1 MFEFVQNN
9 RTLVAVALGLVG
21 IGLLVGGGVAGYSAT
36 AGEPHLAEVDGV
48 KITERDLANASGGQP
63 LADAAKAQLLQELI
77 QRQVLLSEA
86 KNLHVLAS
94 DAQLREQIM
103 GIDAFKENGQFN
115 LERYKSLLAARQ
127 MTVDQFEA
135 RMREDLGL
143 QLLAGALGNSGFNS
157 SLASNR
163 LVDSLAQSREV
174 ASYQFIPAAY
184 AAQVSV
190 SEADIKAYYDANQA
204 NYRLPERVKVA
215 YVVLSREELA
225 ASQTIE
231 ADKVRAYFDAN
242 KAELAPEERKVRH
255 ILVSADAKAP
265 AAERAA
271 AKKSAEA
278 ILAQVKQ
285 NPASFA
291 ELAKQKSQD
300 PGSAQQGGDLGYFG
314 RGAMVKAFDE
324 VAFKLA
330 KGQISDVVET
340 EYGYHVLQLEDIR
353 AKSFEEVKPVV
364 EQRLKLEAAQKRFDQ
379 VSEQFSDLVYQQADS
394 LKPVA
399 DALKLTVRESDWLT
413 RDAAA
418 DPQLNNAKVREAL
431 FSDDVLNKKHNTEAV
446 ELSAGTLLSAR
457 VLQHE
462 PAKVQALAE
471 VSGKIAEQLKAER
484 AKAKAIEEGKKALVA
499 LQKGESPSLAWSAPK
514 VLSRLQPDGLAKADL
529 SAIYALPLKDK
540 AAGYAGLESA
550 AGFSVYRVAAAP
562 AAPLDPALREGLTG
576 SLSSTSAQMELAAY
590 LAKLRERHKVSKP

>member
-86 KNLHVLAS
+86 KSLHVLAS

-143 QLLAGALGNSGFNS
+143 QLLAGALGNSGFSS

-184 AAQVSV
+184 AAQVTV

-204 NYRLPERVKVA
+204 SYRLPERVKVA

-255 ILVSADAKAP
+255 ILISADAKAP

-278 ILAQVKQ
+278 ILARVKQ

-418 DPQLNNAKVREAL
+418 DPQLNHAKVREAL

-484 AKAKAIEEGKKALVA
+484 AKAKAIEEGKKALAA
-499 LQKGESPSLAWSAPK
+499 LQKGEAPSLAWSAPK

-529 SAIYALPLKDK
+529 SAIYALPLKDT

-590 LAKLRERHKVSKP
+590 LAKLREQHKVSKP